1 MLRRIVTGAVVVSF
15 VTLATGAGV
24 LAQQPTAP
32 DAKAKAEEKKTEVKK
47 KAEEKKADAAEKT
60 SAAKK

>member
-32 DAKAKAEEKKTEVKK
+32 DAKAKAEEKKTEEKK
-47 KAEEKKADAAEKT
+47 VEEKKADAAEKT